1 MPRFLLV
8 LLLAATAF
16 AITGCEALDPRNA
29 EDDSAIPW
37 NQPRREEKE
46 LDLNPTFNW

>member
-1 MPRFLLV
+1 MTRFFFLFFLLV
-8 LLLAATAF
+8 LSLI
-16 AITGCEALDPRNA
+16 ITGCEALDPRNA

-37 NQPRREEKE
+37 NQPLREEKE

>member
-8 LLLAATAF
+8 FFLAALAF
-16 AITGCEALDPRNA
+16 VIAGCEALDPRNA

-37 NQPRREEKE
+37 NQPLREEKE
-46 LDLNPTFNW
+46 LDLTPTFNW

>member
-1 MPRFLLV
+1 MSRAS
-8 LLLAATAF
+8 LLLAAVLAL
-16 AITGCEALDPRNA
+16 ALSGCEALDYRNV

-37 NQPRREEKE
+37 NQPRPEEKE

>member
-8 LLLAATAF
+8 FFLAALAF
-16 AITGCEALDPRNA
+16 VIAGCEALDPRYA

-37 NQPRREEKE
+37 NQPLREEKE

>member
-1 MPRFLLV
+1 MARTALFLSAAVLA
-8 LLLAATAF
+8 LLLS
-16 AITGCEALDPRNA
+16 GCEALDYRNE

-37 NQPRREEKE
+37 NQPRPEEKE

>member
-1 MPRFLLV
+1 MPRLFFLALIV
-8 LLLAATAF
+8 LAAALLL
-16 AITGCEALDPRNA
+16 GCEALDPRTV

-37 NQPRREEKE
+37 NQPRPEEKE

>member
-1 MPRFLLV
+1 MPRLFSLALIASV
-8 LLLAATAF
+8 AALLL
-16 AITGCEALDPRNA
+16 GCEALDYRNV

>member
-8 LLLAATAF
+8 FFLAALAF
-16 AITGCEALDPRNA
+16 VIAGCEALDPRNA

-37 NQPRREEKE
+37 NQPTRAEKE
-46 LDLNPTFNW
+46 LDLNPTFHW

>member
-1 MPRFLLV
+1 MPRALLV
-8 LLLAATAF
+8 LLLTAL
-16 AITGCEALDPRNA
+16 TVLVSGCEALDYRNA

-37 NQPRREEKE
+37 NQPRPEEKE